1 MQTLFQKVAGF
12 DIHKKVIVACVRITS
27 DGGRVKQETKTFGT
41 MTDDLIALFD
51 WCRSHGVTHIA
62 MESTGVFWKP
72 IWNLFDN
79 GSFELL
85 LVNPKELKQVPGR
98 KSDVK
103 DSQWIA
109 QLLACGLLRSSFV
122 PERPQ
127 RELRDL
133 TRQRAQL
140 HGEHTR
146 CVNRIHKVLQ
156 DANIKLSSVATDV
169 MGVSGRDMLAA
180 LITGNLD
187 PDEMAELA
195 QGKLRAKIPD
205 LKRALTGK
213 MTDHHRFLLEQY
225 LDHVA
230 HLEQQIE
237 IFSERIKKALRP
249 FVDEALME
257 VLDEIPGV
265 NVEMIENVIAEIGVD
280 MSQFPT
286 AGHLSSWT
294 GVCPG
299 NETSAGK
306 RKKSGTTKGNTWL
319 RRALCQAAWGA
330 SRTKNSYFQS
340 QYRRLAGR
348 RGKKRAAVAVGRGI
362 LEVFYVL
369 LSNRELRY
377 RDLGGDY
384 FDKLDPERL
393 CRHLVKRIESLGYD
407 VDLRLNSAV

>member
-1 MQTLFQKVAGF
+1 MDTLFCHVAGL
-12 DIHKKVIVACVRITS
+12 DIHKNTIVACVRAT
-27 DGGRVKQETKTFGT
+27 DPHGRVTESVRTFST
-41 MTDDLIALFD
+41 MTDGLLELSD
-51 WCRSHGVTHIA
+51 WMAEQNVTHVA

-72 IWNLFDN
+72 VWNILDN

-122 PERPQ
+122 PAREQ

-169 MGVSGRDMLAA
+169 MGVSGREMLEA
-180 LITGNLD
+180 LIAGQTD
-187 PDEMAELA
+187 PQALAELA
-195 QGKLRAKIPD
+195 QGKLRAKIPE
-205 LKRALTGK
+205 LKRALLGHVTA
-213 MTDHHRFLLEQY
+213 HHRFLLEQL

-230 HLEQQIE
+230 HLEDQLTR
-237 IFSERIKKALRP
+237 FSERIEEALRP
-249 FVDEALME
+249 FVDEATFAR
-257 VLDEIPGV
+257 LDEIPGV
-265 NVEMIENVIAEIGVD
+265 NRETIENVVAEIGAD

-286 AGHLSSWT
+286 AGHLASWT
-294 GVCPG
+294 GICPG
-299 NETSAGK
+299 NEQSGGK
-306 RKKSGTTKGNTWL
+306 RKRSRTTKGNVWL

-330 SRTKNSYFQS
+330 SRKKDSYFQA

-348 RGKKRAAVAVGRGI
+348 RGKKRAAIAVGHTL
-362 LEVFYVL
+362 LEVIYHL
-369 LSNRELRY
+369 LKDPYARY
-377 RDLGGDY
+377 QDLGGDY
-384 FDKLDPERL
+384 FDRLDPQRL
-393 CRHLVKRIESLGYD
+393 CRHLVRRIESLGY
-407 VDLRLNSAV
+407 AVTVTKTAA